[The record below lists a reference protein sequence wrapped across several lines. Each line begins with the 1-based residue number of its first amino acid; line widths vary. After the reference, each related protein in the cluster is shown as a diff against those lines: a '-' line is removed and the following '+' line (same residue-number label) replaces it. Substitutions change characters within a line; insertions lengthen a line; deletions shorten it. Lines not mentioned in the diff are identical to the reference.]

1 MISFS
6 KTLLLY
12 EHLLH
17 LYFKFQLSFYLPFL
31 TFLLSCWNPSSHPT
45 PQKKTPLFY
54 CVLGMWPTQFNK
66 NFLPEHGW

>member
-6 KTLLLY
+6 KTFLLY

-45 PQKKTPLFY
+45 PPKKKPFILL
-54 CVLGMWPTQFNK
+54 CVRYVT
-66 NFLPEHGW
+66 HSI